1 MNLAT
6 FIRLIFCCILVTSCR
21 QNTTN
26 ITFND
31 IDCYKGTAI
40 ENFAKLVERED
51 TTQMKMYIHKNS
63 LNIDTPDAIF
73 GKPLLMWTIFN
84 GKYKAFRCLLEL
96 GANPNSVCQN
106 GDTPLI
112 LAAGFIDNN
121 YNTDS
126 RFIMDLLNFGANPNI
141 VTLDSTTNLK
151 KNPLFIA
158 VCTSLTYTKILIEQG
173 HVSPYME
180 VNGEC
185 VLDYPVVLEKLDI
198 VDYLC
203 NEKGMSLNRRITIYG
218 KDDNRTLLDLLKNK
232 DYPPK
237 HEFYKLRQKLLNTYD

>member
-1 MNLAT
+1 MNILT
-6 FIRLIFCCILVTSCR
+6 FIMFVPCCILAASCR

-26 ITFND
+26 ITFYD
-31 IDCYKGTAI
+31 IECYKGTTI

-51 TTQMKMYIHKNS
+51 TIQMKMYIHEKT

-84 GKYKAFRCLLEL
+84 GKYGAFRCLLEL
-96 GANPNSVCQN
+96 GANPNSVCKN

-112 LAAGFIDNN
+112 LAAGFIDYN

-126 RFIMDLLNFGANPNI
+126 RFITDLLNFGAKPDL

-151 KNPLFIA
+151 KNPLFKA
-158 VCTSLTYTKILIEQG
+158 VCTSLDYTKILIEKG
-173 HVSPYME
+173 HLSPYME

-185 VLDYPVVLEKLDI
+185 ILDYPVVLEKLDI

-203 NEKGMSLNRRITIYG
+203 DEKGMSLDRRVTIYG

-237 HEFYKLRQKLLNTYD
+237 HKFYKLRQKILNKYD

>member
-6 FIRLIFCCILVTSCR
+6 FIRLIFWCILVTSCR

-26 ITFND
+26 ITFHD
-31 IDCYKGTAI
+31 IDCYKSTAI

-96 GANPNSVCQN
+96 GANPNSICKN

-126 RFIMDLLNFGANPNI
+126 RFITDLLNFGANPNI

-198 VDYLC
+198 ADYLC

-218 KDDNRTLLDLLKNK
+218 KDDKRTLLDLLKSK

-237 HEFYKLRQKLLNTYD
+237 HEFYIFRQKLLNKYD

>member
-1 MNLAT
+1 MNLFT
-6 FIRLIFCCILVTSCR
+6 FIRLTFWCILAASCH
-21 QNTTN
+21 QNATN
-26 ITFND
+26 ITFYD

-96 GANPNSVCQN
+96 GANPNSICKN

-126 RFIMDLLNFGANPNI
+126 RFIMDLLNFGANPNL
-141 VTLDSTTNLK
+141 VTVDSTTNSK

-158 VCTSLTYTKILIEQG
+158 VCTSLTYIKILIEQG
-173 HVSPYME
+173 CVSPYME
-180 VNGEC
+180 INGEC
-185 VLDYPVVLEKLDI
+185 ILDYPVVLEKLDI

-203 NEKGMSLNRRITIYG
+203 NEKGMSLNRPITIYG
-218 KDDNRTLLDLLKNK
+218 KDDNRTLLDLLKSK

-237 HEFYKLRQKLLNTYD
+237 HKFYKLRQKLLNKYD

>member
-1 MNLAT
+1 MNLFT
-6 FIRLIFCCILVTSCR
+6 FIRLTFWCILAVSCH
-21 QNTTN
+21 QNATN
-26 ITFND
+26 ITFYD
-31 IDCYKGTAI
+31 IDYYKGTAI

-96 GANPNSVCQN
+96 GANPNSICKN

-126 RFIMDLLNFGANPNI
+126 RFIMDLLNFGANPNL
-141 VTLDSTTNLK
+141 VTLDSTTNSK

-173 HVSPYME
+173 CVSPYME

-185 VLDYPVVLEKLDI
+185 ILDYPVVLEKLDI

-203 NEKGMSLNRRITIYG
+203 NEKGMSLNRPITIYG
-218 KDDNRTLLDLLKNK
+218 KDDNRTLLDLLKSK

-237 HEFYKLRQKLLNTYD
+237 HKF

>member
-1 MNLAT
+1 MNLFT
-6 FIRLIFCCILVTSCR
+6 FIRLTFWCILAASCH
-21 QNTTN
+21 QNATN
-26 ITFND
+26 ITFYD

-96 GANPNSVCQN
+96 GANPNSICKN

-126 RFIMDLLNFGANPNI
+126 RFIMDLLNFGANPNL
-141 VTLDSTTNLK
+141 VTLDSTTNSK

-158 VCTSLTYTKILIEQG
+158 VCTSLTYKKF
-173 HVSPYME
+173 S
-180 VNGEC
+180 
-185 VLDYPVVLEKLDI
+185 
-198 VDYLC
+198 
-203 NEKGMSLNRRITIYG
+203 
-218 KDDNRTLLDLLKNK
+218 
-232 DYPPK
+232 
-237 HEFYKLRQKLLNTYD
+237 